1 MKNKLYILIIP
12 LIFFNIK
19 GMGQDYSK
27 KDIVGKY
34 KIQVY
39 MMKVIDIESTMIL
52 KKNNKYTLNERFDNT
67 QSLSSGTWII
77 KNDTLILTHTD
88 SLDSTTLKVE
98 QYPIYRDSTDNI
110 QIGTYKKHKN
120 KLQHCVKKH

>member
-1 MKNKLYILIIP
+1 M
-12 LIFFNIK
+12 IFFNIK
-19 GMGQDYSK
+19 GMGKKKKK

-77 KNDTLILTHTD
+77 KNDT
-88 SLDSTTLKVE
+88 
-98 QYPIYRDSTDNI
+98 
-110 QIGTYKKHKN
+110 
-120 KLQHCVKKH
+120 